1 MRDVNYPLAPE
12 MQSFCSL
19 DTAKVSDIFKICLG
33 APVSEEEEFQLVELI
48 TDTDTAVA
56 FFSSNATLVQ
66 AAKRVVFPKIRKLL
80 KLHVADE
87 GFETSFHVL
96 RELYRM
102 EAEGVPVN
110 ATLLME
116 ASDFYI
122 KESQRSIYDLLQ
134 AAEEAG
140 LRVSETEIRGKSF
153 CFPAEFT
160 ELNTELAKVRKDIKH
175 TCILQP
181 EKLQKYLV
189 EDSDGNVRLLARWN
203 IYGALSGRI
212 QSKDYNV
219 QGLPKKV
226 RGDCIVPK
234 AGYNLVFSDYVS
246 EELVL
251 IAILTEDMAL
261 LQQIVEGI
269 DLHKKVA
276 AVVFSKDIAD
286 VTKAE
291 RSLVKKVVFA
301 YLYGAGDTML
311 KKIIAECWMDNSVTV
326 KMVKR
331 AINQTFAKVRECV
344 QQIEEQGYIRLIN
357 GQQIDLDDIP
367 KRHTVFNRMIQG
379 SGAVILK
386 EVIALLAKHLP
397 DSARICFLLHD
408 EVAIEVADYDTKQ
421 CVEVVTEI
429 MTGVLKSYGMD
440 IMMPVS
446 VAVKKGGENYDISRD
461 DG

>member
-1 MRDVNYPLAPE
+1 MQDVNYPLTSE
-12 MQSFCSL
+12 MKSFCSL
-19 DTAKVSDIFKICLG
+19 DTAKLSDIFKICLNS
-33 APVSEEEEFQLVELI
+33 PISEEEEFQLVEAI
-48 TDTDTAVA
+48 SDTDTAVE
-56 FFSSNATLVQ
+56 FFSSNATLAQ
-66 AAKRVVFPKIRKLL
+66 AAKELVFRKIGKLM
-80 KLHVADE
+80 KKHVMDK

-102 EAEGVPVN
+102 EEEGVPVN
-110 ATLLME
+110 VALLME
-116 ASDFYI
+116 ASAFYI
-122 KESQRSIYDLLQ
+122 KESQSSMSSLLK

-140 LRVSETEIRGKSF
+140 LEVSETEIRGKSF

-160 ELNTELAKVRKDIKH
+160 ELNTALAKVRKDIKH

-181 EKLQKYLV
+181 EKLRKYLV
-189 EDSDGNVRLLARWN
+189 EDSDGNFRLLARWN

-226 RGDCIVPK
+226 REDCIIPR
-234 AGYNLVFSDYVS
+234 AGCNLVFSDYVS

-251 IAILTEDMAL
+251 IAILTGDTAL
-261 LQQIVEGI
+261 LQQIVKGV

-276 AVVFSKDIAD
+276 AVIFSKDIED

-291 RSLVKKVVFA
+291 RSLAKAVVFA
-301 YLYGAGDTML
+301 YLYGAGDTIL
-311 KKIIAECWMDNSVTV
+311 KKIIAECWVDDSVTV
-326 KMVKR
+326 KAVKE
-331 AINQTFAKVRECV
+331 AIHQTFAKVRDCMK
-344 QQIEEQGYIRLIN
+344 QIEEQGYIRLIN
-357 GQQIDLDDIP
+357 GQQIDLADIP

-386 EVIALLAKHLP
+386 EVIALLAKYLP
-397 DSARICFLLHD
+397 DSAKICFLLHD
-408 EVAIEVADYDTKQ
+408 EVAIEVADYDTEQ

-429 MTGVLKSYGMD
+429 MTGVLKSYGID

-446 VAVKKGGENYDISRD
+446 VSVKKGGGNYDLSRN